1 MSRPSARTARYAKL
15 LAVPAAL
22 LVSGAF
28 VAQASY
34 AAYSD
39 TTENPASNWATG
51 TVKLA
56 DDDSSTALFSASNLK
71 PGSTGTKCIAVTSSG
86 SLPSAVKLYGTA
98 ASTTKGLS
106 SYINLTVVQ
115 GTGGSFSSCSGFNAL
130 SSGSSLYSG
139 TLANFGSSATGYS
152 TGLGNWAP
160 TGTASETRSY
170 QISYTV
176 SSSAPDSTQGGTA
189 AIGFTW
195 ETQNS

>member
-1 MSRPSARTARYAKL
+1 MTLFRRNKVRRGSRENAGARAGRSARRS
-15 LAVPAAL
+15 P
-22 LVSGAF
+22 
-28 VAQASY
+28 
-34 AAYSD
+34 
-39 TTENPASNWATG
+39 
-51 TVKLA
+51 
-56 DDDSSTALFSASNLK
+56 
-71 PGSTGTKCIAVTSSG
+71 CRSG
-86 SLPSAVKLYGTA
+86 SSRRC
-98 ASTTKGLS
+98 ASHGQIDRLHGPH
-106 SYINLTVVQ
+106 YINLTVVQ